1 MRRVM
6 TVWDGHPVWFHSAYT
21 GTEHVV
27 AMVPDVDGIDAVA
40 LGRLVRGHPDL
51 APLGANVNF
60 VQHTAKQVLRI
71 RTYERGVEAET
82 LSCGSGAVAA
92 VVIATM
98 RGVVAPR
105 EVTVHNRSGVPLT
118 VRPHTNRPGR
128 AFWVAGP
135 VTEVYEG
142 TLA

>member
-1 MRRVM
+1 M
-6 TVWDGHPVWFHSAYT
+6 
-21 GTEHVV
+21 
-27 AMVPDVDGIDAVA
+27 
-40 LGRLVRGHPDL
+40 
-51 APLGANVNF
+51 
-60 VQHTAKQVLRI
+60 QHTAKQTLRI

-105 EVTVHNRSGVPLT
+105 EVTVHNRAGAPLT
-118 VRPHTNRPGR
+118 VRPHANRPGQ